1 MAWRCVVVDDEKPAR
16 ERLKRLLGAHTDFEV
31 VGEASDPASAIET
44 IDSLCPDVCF
54 LDVRMPGGDGFD
66 VVRGIERVP
75 RVVFTTAY
83 DEYAVKAF
91 DVNSIDYLLKPFTK
105 KRFAEALERVRQ
117 AFASSESGEGKLLAA
132 IEELKNRVGEGD
144 SPPPG
149 RTASVAPPA
158 RLTAK
163 RGSKILVLSPGE
175 VLWFEADETLVFARA
190 GSGRFLVERT
200 LTDLETLMGPT
211 FFRSHR
217 RYLVNL
223 AFIREILPCDAGT
236 YEVVMKNE
244 DKSRVPLSR
253 RQARK
258 LKELIP
264 W

>member
-1 MAWRCVVVDDEKPAR
+1 MNWRCVVVDDEKPAR
-16 ERLKRLLGAHTDFEV
+16 ERLKRLIASEADFEI
-31 VGEASDPASAIET
+31 VGEAGDPASAIET
-44 IDSLCPDVCF
+44 VDELQPDLCF

-66 VVRGIERVP
+66 VVRGVKHVP

-91 DVNSIDYLLKPFTK
+91 DMNSIDYLLKPFSK
-105 KRFAEALERVRQ
+105 ARFQEAIERVRQ
-117 AFASSESGEGKLLAA
+117 ALVQPEPDAEKLIRALAG
-132 IEELKNRVGEGD
+132 LKQ
-144 SPPPG
+144 P
-149 RTASVAPPA
+149 TAVSPPA
-158 RLTAK
+158 RVTAK
-163 RGSKILVLSPGE
+163 RGSKILVLAPAE
-175 VLWFEADETLVFARA
+175 ILWFEADETLVFARA

-200 LTDLETLMGPT
+200 LTDLEQLMGPG

-223 AFIREILPCDAGT
+223 AYIREILPGDAGT
-236 YEVVMKNE
+236 YEIVMKSE
-244 DKSRVPLSR
+244 DKNRVPLSR

>member
-16 ERLKRLLGAHTDFEV
+16 ERLKRLIGEHDDFEV

-44 IDSLCPDVCF
+44 IDSLRPDLCF

-66 VVRGIERVP
+66 VVRGIETVP
-75 RVVFTTAY
+75 HVIFTTAY

-105 KRFAEALERVRQ
+105 IRFAEALERVRQ
-117 AFASSESGEGKLLAA
+117 AFASSESGENRLLQA
-132 IEELKNRVGEGD
+132 IEELRHEVRRND
-144 SPPPG
+144 SELAEPPV
-149 RTASVAPPA
+149 RAAPPA

-163 RGSKILVLSPGE
+163 RGSKIMVLAPGE
-175 VLWFEADETLVFARA
+175 ILWFEADETLVFART

-200 LTDLETLMGPT
+200 LTDLENLMGPT

-223 AFIREILPCDAGT
+223 AHIREILPGDAGT
-236 YEVVMKNE
+236 YEVVMKNQE
-244 DKSRVPLSR
+244 KNRVPLSR

-258 LKELIP
+258 LRELIP

>member
-1 MAWRCVVVDDEKPAR
+1 MVWRCVVVDDEKPAR
-16 ERLKRLLGAHTDFEV
+16 ERLKRLIGAHDDFEV

-44 IDSLCPDVCF
+44 IDSLRPDVCF

-66 VVRGIERVP
+66 VVRGIETVP

-105 KRFAEALERVRQ
+105 KRFAEALERVRR
-117 AFASSESGEGKLLAA
+117 AFASSESGADKLLQA
-132 IEELKNRVGEGD
+132 IAQLKHEVRGDDPEPRVSAG
-144 SPPPG
+144 
-149 RTASVAPPA
+149 PPA

-200 LTDLETLMGPT
+200 LTDLENLMGPT

-223 AFIREILPCDAGT
+223 ACIREILPGDAGT

-244 DKSRVPLSR
+244 EKSRVPLSR